1 MSIKWHPP
9 KNSLQG
15 LLISKEIPH
24 GPPKEHG
31 TSSYPYCTPIS
42 ESLEVWE
49 ADMGSRHGE
58 RGIPPIRCFLEKSL
72 IIQTNP
78 IGITMKRE
86 CPSFSGGRVSSRRL
100 GDTWL
105 VTIVIVF
112 VP

>member
-15 LLISKEIPH
+15 LLISKEIPR
-24 GPPKEHG
+24 

-49 ADMGSRHGE
+49 ADMGSKHGE
-58 RGIPPIRCFLEKSL
+58 RGVPPIRCFLEKSL

-86 CPSFSGGRVSSRRL
+86 CPSFWGGRVSSQGL
-100 GDTWL
+100 GDMWL